1 MNIKKAF
8 TKLAYISAGRD
19 CDSYMSLNEMRMI
32 LESLDEPPESI
43 GEISSRFYNE
53 NRQLKIDLDLANAD
67 IETFNKEIERLKEV
81 ITALKKMPSG
91 LHMFQKL
98 QDERDK
104 LYGEISIANGLVK
117 NLEEQN
123 KQYLDR
129 LHWAEVGRT
138 FNKHFACRF
147 CGGTGIEKPLSEI
160 KIYGKTMKQIADILD
175 FAEQH
180 GYKEK

>member
-32 LESLDEPPESI
+32 LEALDEPPESI

-81 ITALKKMPSG
+81 ITALQKIPSG

-117 NLEEQN
+117 NLESKLRVEG
-123 KQYLDR
+123 YR
-129 LHWAEVGRT
+129 IEVKDSLINHLKT
-138 FNKHFACRF
+138 ILKVN
-147 CGGTGIEKPLSEI
+147 GIEI
-160 KIYGKTMKQIADILD
+160 KQ
-175 FAEQH
+175 
-180 GYKEK
+180 